1 MIPLCW
7 FVVEFFSPNGPT
19 IVLEYSLSMYEIFFP
34 PSTYT
39 FYVEKHPVDDIN
51 EYLNTATFILD
62 FQKIIYMIIIRCFIY
77 LKNRFYSL
85 IFTRINNDDIN
96 FKMPHQ
102 ILVFWR
108 FYLCMF
114 FIIMDIIN
122 WNFCW
127 LLNMGIFFFNIIC
140 FKFFNRLRKS
150 KNRNI
155 IVILIRVFVTL
166 FFTYGCCFYLLNRI
180 IIQVIFIIWDF

>member
-19 IVLEYSLSMYEIFFP
+19 IVLEYSLSMYEIFFS

-102 ILVFWR
+102 IL
-108 FYLCMF
+108 
-114 FIIMDIIN
+114 
-122 WNFCW
+122 
-127 LLNMGIFFFNIIC
+127 IF
-140 FKFFNRLRKS
+140 
-150 KNRNI
+150 
-155 IVILIRVFVTL
+155 
-166 FFTYGCCFYLLNRI
+166 
-180 IIQVIFIIWDF
+180 